1 MSKKLSVSNFAEELS
16 AIIPYIMRL
25 SFSVLSNNSDALLE
39 GRITFPQYIALDVL
53 KGSGSLKMKEIAKAL
68 GVSLPAAT
76 GLVGRLVGIKMVK
89 RSYDKMDR
97 RVVHI
102 AITSQGVKAVGRIKE
117 TRKKFIEEAFK
128 GLSSQEREIYLKII
142 NKVKE
147 TLDERNKKK

>member
-1 MSKKLSVSNFAEELS
+1 
-16 AIIPYIMRL
+16 
-25 SFSVLSNNSDALLE
+25 LLE